1 MSLCVL
7 PTARIFPRIRFC
19 DDLLDEFDHI
29 QRALRPLRRFPQDE
43 MCGLSDKVVND
54 DSKLA
59 ISLRVPQFKPEEL
72 KVRLDGRTLTIE
84 GKQEVKEEGA
94 YSMRCFSR
102 HWVLPEEVDVEQI
115 RSSLTGDGHLA
126 IEAPKMARPDST
138 TRSIP
143 IEKAVN
149 EKNSS

>member
-7 PTARIFPRIRFC
+7 PTARIFPRLRFY

-29 QRALRPLRRFPQDE
+29 ERAVRPLHIFPQDE
-43 MCGLSDKVVND
+43 MCGLSDEVIND

-59 ISLRVPQFKPEEL
+59 ISLKVPQFKPEEL
-72 KVRLDGRTLTIE
+72 KVSLDRRTLTIE

-94 YSMRCFSR
+94 CSMRCFTR

-115 RSSLTGDGHLA
+115 RSSLTEDGHLA
-126 IEAPKMARPDST
+126 IEAPKMARPDSA

-143 IEKAVN
+143 IEKVAN
-149 EKNSS
+149 EKKSS